1 MFRRV
6 SIFLLKAG
14 VALILI
20 LTVTTASLFAY
31 VHFGGFGK
39 LPDPDE
45 ILSIQNS
52 SATRVVDINGEE
64 LARFYLQDRTPIL
77 FDQISPHII
86 DALIATEDKRF
97 YDHSG
102 VDYRSLV
109 RVAVKSI
116 LLGDQSAGGGSTIT
130 QQLVKS
136 VWPRKDAALLYY
148 PLNKSREI
156 LIARRIEEVYTKEE
170 ILTLYLNTVSF
181 GLDVFGVETAARRY
195 FGTNARNVSIGE
207 AALLVGMLKATTYYN
222 PLLHPERANNR
233 KNLVLELM
241 VQSGFISAEES
252 ERFQN
257 VQVEIE
263 HETQSLDLRGYV
275 LHQIKLEAKELLV
288 SLGKDG
294 VGNYH
299 LETDGLVIRTS
310 IDESLQGYAEDAVLK
325 HMKWLQKEFDRE
337 WSEDR
342 WKELST
348 VLDREMRSTKS
359 VDSTLNRELFSWDGL
374 VVEEVTVL
382 DSIKYHLKMLQAGFV
397 SLNPKSGAIRSWVG
411 GIDYT
416 IFPYDHVSI
425 HSKRQVGST
434 FKPLVYAAAL
444 ENGLSPCTYYKAELA
459 AYEDTEGEWVPENS
473 NGEYDGKYSM
483 EGALEGSVN
492 TVSVKIMK
500 EVGVENAISTAHNL
514 GVTTEL
520 PEVPSLVLGTAS
532 ISLLEM
538 VTAYAVLSNGG
549 RSVSPYLI
557 ESISTSEGQVLYE
570 HNHSKGKQVI
580 SPETSAVMTHLLLNV
595 VNDGTGRALR
605 TTYRLSNDIGGKTG
619 TTQAGAD
626 GWFISVTPELATG
639 AWVGGK
645 YPAVR
650 FNSSKGQGAV
660 MALPMIGHYFQ
671 QINADR
677 EQMNVSRAKFTP
689 LRADLQSKLDCD
701 PFKDNFNLFEWLF
714 GKKKQKQITKK
725 TSKKENVFKKI
736 GNLFKKKKKD

>member
-136 VWPRKDAALLYY
+136 VWPRKDAAVLYY

-570 HNHSKGKQVI
+570 RNHSKGKQVI